1 MKKSNPS
8 SEVTDVADA
17 AQAGVEVVT
26 QGRQRQAVLATRG
39 EELIN
44 KAQGLL
50 ARIERT
56 FWEVGRVLVSIR
68 DESLH
73 RALGYDNLEVLARE
87 RLGLSKTVAWKL
99 LSVAEVLPRD
109 EAVKLGQEKAYALI
123 AYARAAPDQ
132 DPTVLIQEDAAIAGK
147 PLSETTVRDLE
158 AATAAAR
165 PKRPLTLA
173 AARQKRE
180 DRELLLALRERLR
193 SVGIPKSAVEVGS
206 QGFVITLSR
215 PHARRL
221 VGD

>member
-1 MKKSNPS
+1 MNKPTKPS
-8 SEVTDVADA
+8 DVAHP
-17 AQAGVEVVT
+17 GPESLVT
-26 QGRQRQAVLATRG
+26 QGRERNAARATRG
-39 EELIN
+39 EELVG

-56 FWEVGRVLVSIR
+56 FWEVGRVLVTIR
-68 DESLH
+68 DEALH
-73 RALGYDNLEVLARE
+73 RALGYDNLEVLAAE

-99 LSVAEVLPRD
+99 LSVAETLPRD

-147 PLSETTVRDLE
+147 PLSEATVRDLE

-173 AARQKRE
+173 AARQKR
-180 DRELLLALRERLR
+180 
-193 SVGIPKSAVEVGS
+193 
-206 QGFVITLSR
+206 
-215 PHARRL
+215 
-221 VGD
+221 